1 LKVPLAAGDIVAI
14 QQLYARFCHTLDDGE
29 ADAFAACFTSN
40 ATFGGVGTP
49 VQGHDAL
56 RQFAVDLV
64 GKNMRHV
71 ATGIYIEGDG
81 DHAVGRAYL
90 VAYRGSRPA
99 KLLATGRYRDTIH
112 RDGGTWRFAERV
124 FTPDREDAS

>member
-1 LKVPLAAGDIVAI
+1 MPLETGDIVAI
-14 QQLYARFCHTLDDGE
+14 QQLYARFCNTLDDGE

-56 RQFAVDLV
+56 RQFAVGLV
-64 GKNMRHV
+64 SKNMRHV

-81 DHAVGRAYL
+81 DQAVGRAYL

-99 KLLATGRYRDTIH
+99 KLLATGRYRDKIR
-112 RDGGTWRFAERV
+112 RDDGTWRFAERV